1 MGTNKQIYSQ
11 CVKPLFHTILRPS
24 KNHKFAGKATCFGYG
39 QTGSGKTY
47 TLLGSEDAKTGRY
60 IEGLYAMAVRDLF
73 KYLPQNNKIE
83 VSFYEIY
90 GGKLYDLLAHRKQ
103 ILCREDG
110 KQKVNIVGLTRIECQ
125 SVESLMNVI
134 SAGNM
139 IRRSGSTGA
148 NDSSSRSHAILS
160 MDILPIRGRLS
171 FIDLAGSERGADTQ
185 NNNKQTRLEGAEI
198 NKSLLALKECIRALD
213 MNSIHKPFRGSKLT
227 QVLKE
232 SFMGNSRTLMIAN
245 ISPNSGSCE
254 NTLNTLRYAYRV
266 KELKGDNNNAN
277 NEPNKGM
284 LRNASEPNL
293 NNYRPGTAQRKRK
306 IVKNNKAPM
315 KKNKKYKKMQ
325 VPKVV

>member
-1 MGTNKQIYSQ
+1 MNKIKQS
-11 CVKPLFHTILRPS
+11 S
-24 KNHKFAGKATCFGYG
+24 N
-39 QTGSGKTY
+39 
-47 TLLGSEDAKTGRY
+47 RY
-60 IEGLYAMAVRDLF
+60 VEGLYAMAVRDLF
-73 KYLPQNNKIE
+73 KYLPSNNEIE

-90 GGKLYDLLAHRKQ
+90 GGKLYDLLAERKQ

-110 KQKVNIVGLTRIECQ
+110 KQKVNIIGLTRIKCE
-125 SVESLMNVI
+125 STESLMDVI
-134 SAGNM
+134 SAGNG

-185 NNNKQTRLEGAEI
+185 NNNKQTRREGAEI

-213 MNSIHKPFRGSKLT
+213 QNSLHKPFRGSKLT

-266 KELKGDNNNAN
+266 KELKSES
-277 NEPNKGM
+277 NESHKA
-284 LRNASEPNL
+284 LSRNASEPNL
-293 NNYRPGTAQRKRK
+293 SVYRSVSRPVTAHRKRK
-306 IVKNNKAPM
+306 QAKNKQQHHQQQNKNNKGSL
-315 KKNKKYKKMQ
+315 KDHNNNRNRSKYKHQAKRGRKLMSSKQ
-325 VPKVV
+325 QQQQEEIRNLKCHRHQN